1 MRDRLIELITESDI
15 LCHTCGENSSS
26 YCAEAIADLIIT
38 DGWIRPPCKVGDKV
52 YWFKLN
58 DEFVEAE
65 IERCYFSAKTENG
78 KEYYVPFTSLGKT
91 VFLTREEAE
100 AKQKEGE
107 GGMVENTCNTCK
119 ANKVCDHN
127 QYGFENCNNYI
138 SSDVV
143 EIETVRK
150 WLIKQANFNEGV
162 VLDGNFSSSCKR
174 LASIIDELRKFA
186 QKRSDT

>member
-38 DGWIRPPCKVGDKV
+38 DGRIRPPCKVGDKV

-78 KEYYVPFTSLGKT
+78 KEYFVPFTSLGKT

-107 GGMVENTCNTCK
+107 GGWLKILVTLARQTRS
-119 ANKVCDHN
+119 ATTT
-127 QYGFENCNNYI
+127 
-138 SSDVV
+138 S
-143 EIETVRK
+143 TV
-150 WLIKQANFNEGV
+150 
-162 VLDGNFSSSCKR
+162 
-174 LASIIDELRKFA
+174 LRIATITFPQMLLK
-186 QKRSDT
+186 